1 MRSLSAHPARVKNF
15 FFASPPASRIQGGEG
30 VTRSRTG
37 RAGRAGPHAAG
48 SQEGPVRETT
58 KVSVLEGARP
68 QSKKRLRRKGR
79 GGRRA
84 PAAQERERQTGNRRS
99 CRGSWSGMRPSVSS
113 GNSKSSFAAGAS
125 CRHSGLL
132 VVPSLPQG
140 SREPRRPGGLHR
152 SATSSERPSRHP
164 EDAPNARSRGLAVTS
179 LIV

>member
-1 MRSLSAHPARVKNF
+1 M
-15 FFASPPASRIQGGEG
+15 
-30 VTRSRTG
+30 
-37 RAGRAGPHAAG
+37 
-48 SQEGPVRETT
+48 RETT

-84 PAAQERERQTGNRRS
+84 PAAQERERQTENRRS

-113 GNSKSSFAAGAS
+113 GNSKSGFAAGAS

-140 SREPRRPGGLHR
+140 SREPRRPGGAASVCNVFR
-152 SATSSERPSRHP
+152 EAFEAPGRRSERSFPRPGGHFTYSMKTNVPKGFSIEP
-164 EDAPNARSRGLAVTS
+164 EVK
-179 LIV
+179 